1 MKTRYL
7 FLIAF
12 LASATAVSCQQMEK
26 AAFEEPASTRM
37 ENFLDNFQ
45 SVISNPAG
53 GNGWYM
59 AYYTQQDK
67 SMGGSIFTIQFD
79 KPEKG
84 QATVF
89 HEDVRPA
96 EGWGDTCNYKLSRDD
111 GPVLSFDTYNVA
123 MHYFSTSSSEYYQS
137 RGGDFE
143 FELISACP
151 DSVVMRGKRSRN
163 IFKMYPL
170 EEAPDTYIQKINKMS
185 QDMSIGMVEA
195 EITGG
200 LVRMELDLAN
210 RTVTVG
216 RKDATEEELVSLP
229 FIFTPTGIR
238 LYETLDIQGVK
249 FKDFVFDPDNL
260 SLESNGITFTIVIPE
275 GYLPCD
281 VYPGKYTLKNALG
294 TREITITE
302 KKAGVSYTLSGLSA
316 KYDLEL
322 HYNAG
327 QGVLIMYP
335 QQIGTSED
343 GANQYWLTFSD
354 GSSFTWSDKAAVCT
368 EVDDIEKADFT
379 LTFRNAGYYD
389 MAISSF
395 WLAEFKGAPSGD
407 TYIKGGITIPEWQF
421 FEKQAEMSFP
431 ITMTKIVEE

>member
-1 MKTRYL
+1 MYKVD
-7 FLIAF
+7 FSKPCHAHFIGIGG
-12 LASATAVSCQQMEK
+12 VS
-26 AAFEEPASTRM
+26 
-37 ENFLDNFQ
+37 
-45 SVISNPAG
+45 
-53 GNGWYM
+53 
-59 AYYTQQDK
+59 
-67 SMGGSIFTIQFD
+67 
-79 KPEKG
+79 
-84 QATVF
+84 
-89 HEDVRPA
+89 
-96 EGWGDTCNYKLSRDD
+96 
-111 GPVLSFDTYNVA
+111 
-123 MHYFSTSSSEYYQS
+123 
-137 RGGDFE
+137 
-143 FELISACP
+143 
-151 DSVVMRGKRSRN
+151 
-163 IFKMYPL
+163 
-170 EEAPDTYIQKINKMS
+170 MS
-185 QDMSIGMVEA
+185 GLA
-195 EITGG
+195 EILKKEGF
-200 LVRMELDLAN
+200 
-210 RTVTVG
+210 TVSGSDMKESDTT
-216 RKDATEEELVSLP
+216 R
-229 FIFTPTGIR
+229 
-238 LYETLDIQGVK
+238 
-249 FKDFVFDPDNL
+249 

-302 KKAGVSYTLSGLSA
+302 KKAGESYTLSGLSA

-322 HYNAG
+322 RYNAG
-327 QGVLIMYP
+327 QGVLLMYP

-368 EVDDIEKADFT
+368 EVDDIDKADFT